1 MGYTP
6 MIQQFLQI
14 KQSYQEAILFFRLGD
29 FYEMFFDDALTAS
42 KELEITLT
50 SRDGGAAGRVP
61 MCGVPHHAAGTYL
74 ARLVER
80 GHRVAICE
88 QVEEPGSTKGIV
100 RREVVRVVSPGTIF
114 DDHLLDERKHNYL
127 ASLTSDGQ
135 AFGLA
140 FVDITTGLCRLT
152 QFDGEGAL
160 AGLMDELARLEPA
173 EILVCNQEHTQFI
186 TPVLN
191 QRITTLITQIEGE
204 YFDRRRAIGLMEIQ
218 FGRYGVEQ
226 DLWALTLAVRAMG
239 GLLGYLHKTQQ
250 SSLAQITRVDM
261 YSSGQY
267 MIMDGIT
274 RRNLEVVKSL
284 KEGSRLGT
292 LFAVLDHTVTA
303 MGSRLLKNWL
313 EQPLIDLERIKNRLD
328 SVAELVGDMHI
339 RLELR
344 DSLKSV
350 YDFERLA
357 GRIGF
362 GTAGARDL
370 AALRQSLQVLP
381 KINITMQRVN
391 SSLGISLREKID
403 SLQEIR
409 QLLENAIV
417 DDPPPSLRDGG
428 MIREGYHAEVDR
440 LRAAA
445 MDGKSWLARLES
457 EQRKG
462 TGIKSLKVAYNKV
475 FGYYIEVTKSNL
487 HLVPEHY
494 VRRQTLANAERFITP
509 QLKEYEETILGAVD
523 RLAQLEY
530 QLLIQIRDQ
539 VAEHIKELQST
550 ARAVAGIDVL
560 VALAEAAVKGYYVRP
575 QITDKPVLKI
585 QDGRHPVVE
594 EAMGKGK
601 FVPNDASVDEN
612 SFLVLLTGPNMA
624 GKSTYMRQVAL
635 IVLMAQVGSFVPAA
649 GAKIGIVDRIF
660 TRVGA
665 ADNLAG
671 GQSTFMV
678 EMNECRMIV
687 EGATERSLIIMDEV
701 GRGTST
707 YDGISIARAVVE
719 YIHTRIGART
729 LFSTH
734 YHELTDLDQL
744 TGIVNYT
751 VRVQEAGEDIVFL
764 HRVVPGKADRSYGIH
779 VARLAGLPAE
789 VIQRAQEI
797 LLNLQGSRGNVEPG
811 VPAPTPRGEV
821 GAPEKKE
828 YNGALLLEL
837 ARLDISSLTPLQALN
852 IVAGWQAMLG
862 GASMEEQGKGSG
874 GEMF

>member
-1 MGYTP
+1 MGTP
-6 MIQQFLQI
+6 MIQQYLQI
-14 KQSYQEAILFFRLGD
+14 KQNYKEAILFFRLGD
-29 FYEMFFDDALTAS
+29 FYEMFFDDALVAS
-42 KELEITLT
+42 KALEITLT

-61 MCGVPHHAAGTYL
+61 MCGVPYHAAGTYL
-74 ARLVER
+74 ARLVEN

-88 QVEEPGSTKGIV
+88 QIDEPDSTRGIV

-114 DDHLLDERKHNYL
+114 DDHLLDEKKHNFL
-127 ASLTSDGQ
+127 ASLSSEGQ
-135 AFGLA
+135 AYGLA

-160 AGLMDELARLEPA
+160 TCLLDELSRLEPA
-173 EILVCNQEHTQFI
+173 EILVCNQEYNQSL
-186 TPVLN
+186 TPVLS
-191 QRITTLITQIEGE
+191 QRTNALITMTEGE
-204 YFDRRRAIGLMEIQ
+204 YFERRRAIGLMEKQ

-226 DLWALTLAVRAMG
+226 DLWALTLGVRAMG
-239 GLLGYLHKTQQ
+239 GLLGYLHVTQQ
-250 SSLAQITRVDM
+250 SSLAQITRVDI
-261 YSSGQY
+261 YSCGQY
-267 MIMDGIT
+267 MMMDGIT
-274 RRNLEVVKSL
+274 RRNLEIVKSL
-284 KEGSRLGT
+284 KDGNRSDT
-292 LFAVLDHTVTA
+292 LFAVLDHTATA

-313 EQPLIDLERIKNRLD
+313 EQPLIDLERIQDRLD
-328 SVAELVGDMHI
+328 SVAELVGDMQI

-344 DSLKSV
+344 DYLKSV

-362 GTAGARDL
+362 GTASARDL

-381 KINITMQRVN
+381 KIITALQRIN
-391 SSLGISLREKID
+391 SRLGISLREKID
-403 SLQEIR
+403 PLQEIR

-428 MIREGYHAEVDR
+428 MIREGYQAKVDQ
-440 LRAAA
+440 LRTAA

-457 EQRKG
+457 EQREK

-494 VRRQTLANAERFITP
+494 VRRQTLANAERYITP
-509 QLKEYEETILGAVD
+509 QLKEYEEVILGAVD

-530 QLLIQIRDQ
+530 QLFIQVRDQ
-539 VAEHIKELQST
+539 VAEYIKELQST

-560 VALAEAAVKGYYVRP
+560 VALAEAAVKGHYVRP
-575 QITDKPVLKI
+575 QITDRQVMEI
-585 QDGRHPVVE
+585 RDGRHPVVE
-594 EAMGKGK
+594 VAMGKGK

-612 SFLVLLTGPNMA
+612 SFLVMLTGPNMA
-624 GKSTYMRQVAL
+624 GKSTYMRQLAL
-635 IVLMAQVGSFVPAA
+635 IVLMAQVGSFVPATRA
-649 GAKIGIVDRIF
+649 MIGIVDRIF

-687 EGATERSLIIMDEV
+687 EGATNRSLIIMDEV

-719 YIHTRIGART
+719 YIHARIGART
-729 LFSTH
+729 FFSTH

-744 TGIVNYT
+744 IGIVNYT

-789 VIQRAQEI
+789 VVQRAQEI
-797 LLNLQGSRGNVEPG
+797 LLDLQGSRGNVELD
-811 VPAPTPRGEV
+811 VLAPTPRGEV

-828 YNGALLLEL
+828 DNGALWLEL
-837 ARLDISSLTPLQALN
+837 AQLDISSLTPLQALN
-852 IVAGWQAMLG
+852 MVARWQARLVGTGNG
-862 GASMEEQGKGSG
+862 GT
-874 GEMF
+874 GERVRG

>member
-6 MIQQFLQI
+6 MIQQYLQI
-14 KQSYQEAILFFRLGD
+14 KQSYQDAILFFRLGD
-29 FYEMFFDDALTAS
+29 FYEMFFDDALMAS

-50 SRDGGAAGRVP
+50 SRDGGSAGRVP
-61 MCGVPHHAAGTYL
+61 MCGVPYHAAGTYL
-74 ARLVER
+74 ARLVEK

-88 QVEEPGSTKGIV
+88 QIEEPGLTKGIV

-127 ASLTSDGQ
+127 AALTSEGQ
-135 AFGLA
+135 AYGLA
-140 FVDITTGLCRLT
+140 FVDITTGMCRLT
-152 QFDGEGAL
+152 QFNGQGAL
-160 AGLMDELARLEPA
+160 NSLLDELARLEPA
-173 EILVCNQEHTQFI
+173 EVLVCNQEGTQVM
-186 TPVLN
+186 TTALGN
-191 QRITTLITQIEGE
+191 RIDALITLSEGE
-204 YFDRRRAIGLMEIQ
+204 YFERRRAANLIEKH
-218 FGRYGVEQ
+218 FGQHGVGQ
-226 DLWALTLAVRAMG
+226 DIWAQTLAVRAMG
-239 GLLGYLHKTQQ
+239 GLLGYLYATQQ
-250 SSLAQITRVDM
+250 SSLAQITRVEM
-261 YSSGQY
+261 YSCGQY

-284 KEGSRLGT
+284 FEGNKSGS
-292 LFAVLDHTVTA
+292 LFTVLDHTVTA
-303 MGSRLLKNWL
+303 MGGRMLKNWL
-313 EQPLIDLERIKNRLD
+313 EQPLIDVEQIRDRQD
-328 SVAELVGDMHI
+328 CVAELVGDLQL
-339 RLELR
+339 RLALQEY
-344 DSLKSV
+344 LKSV

-381 KINITMQRVN
+381 KIITSMQQVKSR
-391 SSLGISLREKID
+391 LGISLREKID
-403 SLQEIR
+403 PLQEIR

-417 DDPPPSLRDGG
+417 NEPPPSLRDGG
-428 MIREGYHAEVDR
+428 IIRAGYHAEVDR
-440 LRAAA
+440 LKVTAK
-445 MDGKSWLARLES
+445 DGKSWLARLES
-457 EQRKG
+457 EQREL

-494 VRRQTLANAERFITP
+494 VRRQTLANAERFMTP

-530 QLLIQIRDQ
+530 QLFIQVRDQ
-539 VAEHIKELQST
+539 VAVKIEELQTT

-560 VALAEAAVKGYYVRP
+560 VALAEAAVKGNYVRP
-575 QITDKPVLKI
+575 QITDRPVLEIK
-585 QDGRHPVVE
+585 DGRHPVVE
-594 EAMGKGK
+594 VAMGKGK
-601 FVPNDASVDEN
+601 FVPNDVFVDES
-612 SFLVLLTGPNMA
+612 SFLVMLTGPNMA

-635 IVLMAQVGSFVPAA
+635 IVLMAQMGSFVPAA
-649 GAKIGIVDRIF
+649 GARIGIVDRIF

-678 EMNECRMIV
+678 EMNECRMII
-687 EGATERSLIIMDEV
+687 EGATNRSLIIMDEV

-719 YIHTRIGART
+719 YIHARIGART
-729 LFSTH
+729 FFSTH

-744 TGIVNYT
+744 AGIVNYT
-751 VRVQEAGEDIVFL
+751 VSVQDAGEDIVFL

-789 VIQRAQEI
+789 VVQRAQDI
-797 LLNLQGSRGNVEPG
+797 LLHLQGSQANDESG
-811 VPAPTPRGEV
+811 VPAPTPRGEA

-828 YNGALLLEL
+828 YNGALLEEL
-837 ARLDISSLTPLQALN
+837 VRLDITSLTPLEALN
-852 IVAGWQAMLG
+852 MLAGWQVMLARAG
-862 GASMEEQGKGSG
+862 MEEQGKGSG